1 MQSQAKQ
8 LQSTDQSIE
17 NLNDPS
23 LGIANGQ
30 LSEES
35 YQINDR
41 DHTYGLTNHVQNT
54 ETTENNNW
62 IERHMNFLEDFAK
75 EGQHL
80 KDEIQMKH
88 KNNKQQQN
96 QLNQIEKLNEQF
108 FKQKRQMLNTNI
120 S

>member
-8 LQSTDQSIE
+8 LHSTDQSIE

-23 LGIANGQ
+23 LGIANGH

-41 DHTYGLTNHVQNT
+41 DYTYGLTNYVQNT
-54 ETTENNNW
+54 DTTENDHW

-80 KDEIQMKH
+80 KDDIQMKR
-88 KNNKQQQN
+88 KNNKQKQN
-96 QLNQIEKLNEQF
+96 QPNSIERLNEQF